1 MAVAAV
7 PDVNLLEEWPMPPPS
22 EHTLKQFDADLEAIR
37 SKVLQMGGLV
47 ELQIRNSIRGLT
59 TGDVDAE
66 EEVIQNDR
74 QVNTFEVEI
83 DEACAQIIARR
94 QPAAGD
100 LRSVMSI
107 SKTVTDLERM
117 GDEAKKI
124 ARIAKQI
131 SARGQLQVPRLAD
144 VTHAADAAL
153 DLLRRALD
161 SYARLDS
168 HTAQQLIREDA
179 VIDTEFRAILR
190 QLITYMMED
199 PRTIGSAMD
208 IIWIAKAIERIGD
221 HSKNIAEQV
230 VFIVEGTDIRHTTH
244 ARAPGGT

>member
-1 MAVAAV
+1 
-7 PDVNLLEEWPMPPPS
+7 MPPPS

-47 ELQIRNSIRGLT
+47 ELQIRNAVRGLS
-59 TGDVDAE
+59 TGDADVAE
-66 EEVIQNDR
+66 QVIQTDR
-74 QVNTFEVEI
+74 EVNGYEVEI
-83 DEACAQIIARR
+83 DEACARIIARR

-100 LRSVMSI
+100 LRTVMSI

-131 SARGQLQVPRLAD
+131 LERGQLQLPRLAD
-144 VTHAADAAL
+144 VNHAAEAA
-153 DLLRRALD
+153 
-161 SYARLDS
+161 
-168 HTAQQLIREDA
+168 IE
-179 VIDTEFRAILR
+179 TEFRAILR

-199 PRTIGSAMD
+199 PRTITTAMD

-221 HSKNIAEQV
+221 HSKNIAEQL
-230 VFIVEGTDIRHTTH
+230 VFIVEGTDIRHTMPS
-244 ARAPGGT
+244 RASTAA

>member
-1 MAVAAV
+1 
-7 PDVNLLEEWPMPPPS
+7 MPPPS

-47 ELQIRNSIRGLT
+47 ELQIRNAVRGLS
-59 TGDVDAE
+59 TGDADVAE
-66 EEVIQNDR
+66 QVIQTDR
-74 QVNTFEVEI
+74 EVNGYEVEI
-83 DEACAQIIARR
+83 DEACARIIARR

-100 LRSVMSI
+100 LRTVMSI

-131 SARGQLQVPRLAD
+131 LERGQLQLPRLAD
-144 VTHAADAAL
+144 VNHAAEAAIELLRKAL
-153 DLLRRALD
+153 DA
-161 SYARLDS
+161 YARLDAD
-168 HTAQQLIREDA
+168 TAQKLIREDA
-179 VIDTEFRAILR
+179 AIDTEFRAILR

-199 PRTIGSAMD
+199 PRTITTAMD

-221 HSKNIAEQV
+221 HSKNIAEQL
-230 VFIVEGTDIRHTTH
+230 VFIVEGTDIRHTMPS
-244 ARAPGGT
+244 RASTAA

>member
-1 MAVAAV
+1 MA
-7 PDVNLLEEWPMPPPS
+7 PPS

-47 ELQIRNSIRGLT
+47 ESQIRTAIRGLS
-59 TGDVDAE
+59 TGDADAVE
-66 EEVIQNDR
+66 QAIQTDR
-74 QVNTFEVEI
+74 DVNAFELEI

-100 LRSVMSI
+100 LRTVMMI

-131 SARGQLQVPRLAD
+131 LARGQLQVPRLTD
-144 VTHAADAAL
+144 VNHAAEAAL
-153 DLLRRALD
+153 DLLRKALD
-161 SYARLDS
+161 AYARLDS
-168 HTAQQLIREDA
+168 VTAQHLIREDA
-179 VIDTEFRAILR
+179 VIDNEFRAILR

-199 PRTIGSAMD
+199 PRTISTAMD

-221 HSKNIAEQV
+221 HSKNIAEHV
-230 VFIVEGTDIRHTTH
+230 VFIVEGTDIRHTMPS
-244 ARAPGGT
+244 RATTGV